1 MLGQPQVS
9 FPYVCGCAPSIQNP
23 YWVLIGSIILLNISA
38 KFHRFRSTRSG
49 RSKSCGIPYRLGQ
62 LYVYIHILHR
72 DREENFGVKITRII
86 RDSSHLSIGL
96 PIKRLLQ
103 QITIHCF
110 ARNKIQNKISA
121 KTLKMIGVK
130 IIKISHHKNLI
141 KNLK

>member
-23 YWVLIGSIILLNISA
+23 YWVLIGSIILLNIST

-72 DREENFGVKITRII
+72 DREENFGVRITRII
-86 RDSSHLSIGL
+86 RDSSCLSIA
-96 PIKRLLQ
+96 
-103 QITIHCF
+103 IHCF
-110 ARNKIQNKISA
+110 SRNKIQNKISA